1 MQSSH
6 ISKVFLDS
14 RYTLPDGTFVIPG
27 ESVLLTPQTRC
38 WLAEFTCVASWD
50 TLDSTN
56 RFFNVY
62 ENGLERL
69 VVVEAGPHDLESLRA
84 AMETAL
90 NAPSKTVS
98 GSYTVERVS
107 TGTGGS
113 TFRAFR
119 ISLSGGDTF
128 RIPAENNTMKSIVPF
143 TVAAE
148 TPAAVHL
155 SGFVDVRR
163 VHSIYLHTDFGN
175 HNCVSPTGSRSVF
188 AKIPVNVGYGGLLQ
202 HMSSGLEHDFVECG
216 SSALSTLRVELRD
229 AEGLLLD
236 RKGTAFSLTLVFERR
251 VR

>member
-1 MQSSH
+1 MEH

-27 ESVLLTPQTRC
+27 ESILLSPTTRC
-38 WLAEFTCVASWD
+38 WVSEFTCVASWD
-50 TLDSTN
+50 TLDHTN

-62 ENGLERL
+62 ENGLDRL
-69 VVVEAGPHDLESLRA
+69 VAVEAGPHDLESLRA

-90 NAPSKTVS
+90 NAPDKTEAV
-98 GSYTVERVS
+98 GDYTVERVS
-107 TGTGGS
+107 TGMGGS

-119 ISLSGGDTF
+119 ISLSSGVF
-128 RIPAENNTMKSIVPF
+128 RIPAVNNTMKSIVPF
-143 TVAAE
+143 TSAAE
-148 TPAAVHL
+148 LDSAVHL

-175 HNCVSPTGSRSVF
+175 HNAVSPTGSRSVF